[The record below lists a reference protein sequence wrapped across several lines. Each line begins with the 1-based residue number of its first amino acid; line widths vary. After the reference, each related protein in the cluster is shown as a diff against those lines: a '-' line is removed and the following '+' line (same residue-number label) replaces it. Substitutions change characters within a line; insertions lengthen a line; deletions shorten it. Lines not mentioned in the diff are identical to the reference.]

1 MIDATQIQFGEKAQ
15 DYVSTKIDGGF
26 IRFALGSVDA
36 PLRAP
41 FGVSEPMGGGQ
52 ASRKTMDLEIHDP
65 AVATALASIDKAVV
79 AQAIKEPTNFFG
91 KPLDEATIRAK
102 HKPLVTT
109 KENYLPTVRTK
120 VKVGTKDPTVVRVV
134 TGERKYRRGAV
145 EDVAKNTKVMA
156 YVKLDSVWFA
166 AGMFGVS
173 LSVEDMV
180 VWPAKEI
187 KSEAV
192 FPGFEGFAEEE

>member
-1 MIDATQIQFGEKAQ
+1 MAPHRPSPLTRPRAAT
-15 DYVSTKIDGGF
+15 
-26 IRFALGSVDA
+26 
-36 PLRAP
+36 
-41 FGVSEPMGGGQ
+41 
-52 ASRKTMDLEIHDP
+52 
-65 AVATALASIDKAVV
+65 VATSLPRHLATSL
-79 AQAIKEPTNFFG
+79 PRY
-91 KPLDEATIRAK
+91 LAT
-102 HKPLVTT
+102 
-109 KENYLPTVRTK
+109 YLITLP
-120 VKVGTKDPTVVRVV
+120 
-134 TGERKYRRGAV
+134 GAV